1 MLSKAEPSSP
11 DPLGDSPRVIG
22 HYVGQEPGPLVVAI
36 GGIHGNEPAGVQA
49 LEQLFELLKEE
60 PLLNPG
66 FTFRGELLALRG
78 NLEALRSGQRYIDID
93 LNRIWKPFVKGTD
106 ENYLTVEARE
116 LDGMMA
122 AIENA
127 LEDSSAQELILIDLH
142 TTTATGGVFAI
153 TGDDVPSLLLAAEL
167 GVPVIKGM
175 LSGLQ
180 GTTLSYFRSGIF
192 DFEQPCRAITF
203 EAGAH
208 TDEESV
214 ARALAATV
222 NLLRSVGCVSEEDVS
237 THHEETLR
245 RATAVKVPTLLELVY
260 VHRIDP
266 SDRPSF
272 VMQPGYRNFQEI
284 VEGNLLAED
293 NNGPIAA
300 PCSGYILMPLY
311 QDQGEEGFFIVQEYE
326 GGTAY

>member
-1 MLSKAEPSSP
+1 MLTKPDPPSP
-11 DPLGDSPRVIG
+11 DPLGESPRVIG
-22 HYVGQEPGPLVVAI
+22 HYVGEESGPLVVAI
-36 GGIHGNEPAGVQA
+36 GGIHGNEPAGVRA
-49 LEQLFELLKEE
+49 LEQLFELLQEE
-60 PLLNPG
+60 PLVNPG
-66 FTFRGELLALRG
+66 FSFRGELLALRG
-78 NLEALRSGQRYIDID
+78 NLEALRTGRRYVDVD
-93 LNRIWKPFVKGTD
+93 LNRIWKPFVKGIDDSYPTA
-106 ENYLTVEARE
+106 EARE
-116 LDGMMA
+116 LDGMLA

-127 LEDSSAQELILIDLH
+127 LEDSSAQELVLIDLH
-142 TTTATGGVFAI
+142 TTTADGGVFAV
-153 TGDDVPSLLLAAEL
+153 TGDDGPSLSLAAEL

-180 GTTLSYFRSGIF
+180 GTTLSYFRSGAY

-203 EAGAH
+203 ESGAH

-222 NLLRSVGCVSEEDVS
+222 NLLRSVGCVREEDVS

-245 RATAVKVPTLLELVY
+245 RAVTKVPTLLELVY

-266 SDRPSF
+266 ADRAAF
-272 VMQPGYRNFQEI
+272 RMKPGYKNFHSIQAGEI
-284 VEGNLLAED
+284 LASD
-293 NNGPIAA
+293 SNGPIAA

>member
-1 MLSKAEPSSP
+1 MLTKLDKSSP

-49 LEQLFELLKEE
+49 LEQLFDLLQEE
-60 PLLNPG
+60 PMVNPG

-78 NLEALRSGQRYIDID
+78 NLEALRAGKRYIDID

-106 ENYLTVEARE
+106 NSFPTVEARE

-127 LEDSSAQELILIDLH
+127 LADSTAEELVLIDLH
-142 TTTATGGVFAI
+142 TTTATGGIFAV
-153 TGDDVPSLLLAAEL
+153 TGDDAPSLLLAAEL

-180 GTTLSYFRSGIF
+180 GTTLSYFRSGEY
-192 DFEQPCRAITF
+192 DFQHPCRAITF

-208 TDEESV
+208 DDEEST

-222 NLLRSVGCVSEEDVS
+222 NLLRSVGCVREEDVS

-245 RATAVKVPTLLELVY
+245 RAAVPVPTLLELVY
-260 VHRIDP
+260 IHHINP
-266 SDRPSF
+266 GDRVDF
-272 VMQPGYRNFQEI
+272 RMRPGYRNFQP
-284 VEGNLLAED
+284 VKEGDLLAD
-293 NNGPIAA
+293 DANGPIAA
-300 PCSGYILMPLY
+300 PCSGFILMPLY